1 MRGNSS
7 VLDITSRF
15 HLGVFKTK
23 LASWAANNVWREV
36 AAWGH
41 RRPSLPARA
50 VFQYNELLLSRLLS
64 GGIRPRSDISSQK
77 KKVGPSHFGA
87 VCRTEFFRLEG
98 GSSHGTSQGGE
109 GLAVPGPYWCL
120 EGWTSSCRCLQVYT
134 PGWAL
139 LQTNLHLPLL
149 RTAQRPTKVTFFA

>member
-50 VFQYNELLLSRLLS
+50 VLQYNELLLSRLLS

-77 KKVGPSHFGA
+77 KKSWSFSLRSCLPNWVLSAWRRLFPWYIPRWGRTGGPWPILVFGGMNQFLPLSA
-87 VCRTEFFRLEG
+87 GVYTRL
-98 GSSHGTSQGGE
+98 GSSPDKSPP
-109 GLAVPGPYWCL
+109 AFIKNCPK
-120 EGWTSSCRCLQVYT
+120 
-134 PGWAL
+134 A
-139 LQTNLHLPLL
+139 N
-149 RTAQRPTKVTFFA
+149 